1 MLSEYLQ
8 VLESFSELSVTQEMN
23 RGIEVSFLCYLIFV
37 SFFVLY

>member
-23 RGIEVSFLCYLIFV
+23 RGIEVSFLWYLIFAN
-37 SFFVLY
+37 FFVLY

>member
-23 RGIEVSFLCYLIFV
+23 RGIEVSFLWYLIFV
-37 SFFVLY
+37 SFFVLH